1 METKKFFSELS
12 FTFRAFGRL
21 LRKAF
26 NHKNKTNNSDFY
38 YSTICGDP
46 YVNSVKAYH

>member
-12 FTFRAFGRL
+12 FSYRALGRL

-26 NHKNKTNNSDFY
+26 RNNKAHNLDIHYRTFRV
-38 YSTICGDP
+38 DP
-46 YVNSVKAYH
+46 YMNSV

>member
-12 FTFRAFGRL
+12 FSYRALGRL

-26 NHKNKTNNSDFY
+26 HNNKANNLKIHYNIFSR
-38 YSTICGDP
+38 DP
-46 YVNSVKAYH
+46 YVNCAKAHH

>member
-12 FTFRAFGRL
+12 FSFRALGRL

-26 NHKNKTNNSDFY
+26 RNNKAHNLDIH
-38 YSTICGDP
+38 YSTLSRDP
-46 YVNSVKAYH
+46 YVNSV

>member
-12 FTFRAFGRL
+12 FSFRALGRL

-26 NHKNKTNNSDFY
+26 RNNKAHNLDIH
-38 YSTICGDP
+38 YSTFRRDP
-46 YVNSVKAYH
+46 YVNSV

>member
-12 FTFRAFGRL
+12 FSYRALGRL

-26 NHKNKTNNSDFY
+26 HNNKANNLEIHYNTFSR
-38 YSTICGDP
+38 DP
-46 YVNSVKAYH
+46 YVNCAKAFH

>member
-12 FTFRAFGRL
+12 FSFRALGRL

-26 NHKNKTNNSDFY
+26 RNNKAQDIHYRTFRR
-38 YSTICGDP
+38 DP
-46 YVNSVKAYH
+46 YVNSV